1 MNMNNMFD
9 MHRGA
14 IEMLYLDLCSI
25 YEYQNVK
32 DPKTSISRKEEVL
45 IQENLPCKLSYSSI
59 DAAAVGDGAA
69 QRNMIAK
76 LFIAPEIEVKPGS
89 KLVVMHNG
97 ISTTFANSGDPGI
110 YTDHKEIMLKLF
122 ERWA

>member
-14 IEMLYLDLCSI
+14 IEMLYLDSCNI

-32 DPKTSISRKEEVL
+32 DPETKISKKQEVL
-45 IQENLPCKLSYSSI
+45 IQEDIPCKLSYSSI
-59 DAAAVGDGAA
+59 DTAPVSDGAA
-69 QRNMIAK
+69 QRNIIAK
-76 LFIAPEIEVKPGS
+76 LFISPETEVKPGS
-89 KLVVMHNG
+89 KLVVLHNG
-97 ISTTFANSGDPGI
+97 ENTDFASSGDPGI
-110 YTDHKEIMLKLF
+110 YPDHKEIMLKLF